1 MSTVA
6 KTARFITGY
15 MRMNIASAMEYRVNF
30 ITQVVAMFANDVVW
44 VFFWRLFFLR
54 FPVVNGWSFQDVVIL
69 WAIFAGGYGIT
80 CVIFGN
86 VARLAGIIVRGEL
99 DHYLL
104 LPKNVLLHVLVSR
117 SSMTAWGDLLF
128 GLVIFWFAGP
138 VSIVKFLAFLYG
150 LFLTVLTL
158 TGFSIIVGS
167 LAFFLGNAEGLSRQL
182 LVAFITLATYP
193 ITIFKGVAKFILLA
207 VIPAGVISSLPL
219 RLIKTIDPVFVGA
232 ATIFAVGLFVAAVC
246 IFRWGLRRYESG
258 NLMTIQ
264 M

>member
-6 KTARFITGY
+6 KTARFIWGY
-15 MRMNIASAMEYRVNF
+15 TRMNIASAMEYRANF
-30 ITQVVAMFANDVVW
+30 IAQVVAMFVNDIILL
-44 VFFWRLFFLR
+44 FFWRLFFLR
-54 FPVVNGWSFQDVVIL
+54 FPVVNGWSFQDVIIL
-69 WAIFAGGYGIT
+69 WAIFAGGYGIAY
-80 CVIFGN
+80 VIFGN

-128 GLVIFWFAGP
+128 GLVVFWLAGP
-138 VSIVKFLAFLYG
+138 VSALKLAAFLYG
-150 LFLTVLTL
+150 LILTVLTL

-182 LVAFITLATYP
+182 LVAFLTLATYP
-193 ITIFKGVAKFILLA
+193 ITIFKGVVKFILFSL
-207 VIPAGVISSLPL
+207 IPAGVISSMPL
-219 RLIKTIDPVFVGA
+219 RLVKAIDPAFVVAATFFACGLFLAAVFV
-232 ATIFAVGLFVAAVC
+232 FK
-246 IFRWGLRRYESG
+246 RGLRRYESG
-258 NLMTIQ
+258 NLVTIR

>member
-6 KTARFITGY
+6 KTARFIWGY
-15 MRMNIASAMEYRVNF
+15 LRMNIASAMEYRTNF
-30 ITQVVAMFANDVVW
+30 ITQVAAMFANDVVLI
-44 VFFWRLFFLR
+44 FFWRLFFLR
-54 FPVVNGWSFQDVVIL
+54 FPVVNGWAFQDVVIL

-80 CVIFGN
+80 YVIFGN

-117 SSMTAWGDLLF
+117 SSMSAWGDLLF

-138 VSIVKFLAFLYG
+138 VSALKLLAFLYG
-150 LFLTVLTL
+150 ILLTVLTL
-158 TGFSIIVGS
+158 TGFGIIAGS

-182 LVAFITLATYP
+182 MVAFITLATYP
-193 ITIFKGVAKFILLA
+193 ITIFKGVAKFILLT
-207 VIPAGVISSLPL
+207 VIPAGVISSMPL
-219 RLIKTIDPVFVGA
+219 RLIRTIDPVFVVA
-232 ATIFAVGLFVAAVC
+232 ATLFAIGLLVAGTWIFKRGM
-246 IFRWGLRRYESG
+246 RRYESG